1 MFNIFRRNPEK
12 KLQQRYEKKLEE
24 AMKAQRNGKIYEYS
38 TLTAEAEAIREQ
50 INKMNNTP
58 STFS

>member
-1 MFNIFRRNPEK
+1 MFNIFRRNPQK

-24 AMKAQRNGKIYEYS
+24 AMKSQRNGKIYEYS
-38 TLTAEAEAIREQ
+38 KLTAEAEAIREQ